1 MFISFFLFFLDICF
15 ERQTKRIMRA
25 AMSSIYN
32 DHVTLKIWF
41 KTGGVFEEEF
51 PVDKTTFADVKY
63 SAIRQFLTTNH
74 NNSTNY
80 RRSSFNTVAT
90 SRNNFLFDEIEN
102 YKLISITSKR
112 TVEEDQ
118 TLGQQK
124 VKNGG

>member
-1 MFISFFLFFLDICF
+1 
-15 ERQTKRIMRA
+15 MRA

-63 SAIRQFLTTNH
+63 SAIRQFLTANH
-74 NNSTNY
+74 NNSANY

-118 TLGQQK
+118 TLDQQK